1 MTPAFR
7 YWTAA
12 ELDVQLSA
20 RGTVPDIGPFVAEY
34 ARLTAAARASL
45 PCAVGVPYGPS
56 EPERLD
62 VFPARAGTG
71 PAPVFVYVHGGYW
84 RALDAADSGFMA
96 ETFTAAG
103 ACVVAVNYALAPA
116 VTMDEIVRQC
126 RAALAWV
133 HANIGAH
140 GGDPARIHVAGSSA
154 GGHLAAALA
163 GSGWAPAMGLPDPP
177 VAGATLLSG
186 LFDLDP
192 VQRGEPNGWL
202 RMDAAEARRS
212 SPIHALPAAPVP
224 LVVSYAPNE
233 TDEFKRQSEI
243 YMAAAAAR
251 GCPVTFVPCPGTN
264 HFDIVLELA
273 KPDSALTRAVL
284 AVMDL

>member
-1 MTPAFR
+1 MTPIHR

-20 RGTVPDIGPFVAEY
+20 RGTVADIGPFVAEY
-34 ARLTAAARASL
+34 ARLTAEARAGL
-45 PCAVGVPYGPS
+45 PCTLAIPYGPT

-96 ETFTAAG
+96 ETLTAAG
-103 ACVVAVNYALAPA
+103 ACVVVVNYALAPT
-116 VTMDEIVRQC
+116 VSMDEIVRQC
-126 RAALAWV
+126 RAALVWIHRTIA
-133 HANIGAH
+133 AH

-154 GGHLAAALA
+154 GGHLAAAMA
-163 GSGWAPAMGLPDPP
+163 ASGWATGAGLPDPP

-186 LFDLDP
+186 LFDLAP
-192 VQRGEPNGWL
+192 VQMGEPNGWL
-202 RMDAAEARRS
+202 RMDPDEARRN
-212 SPIHALPAAPVP
+212 SPLHALPVAPIP

-243 YMAAAAAR
+243 YMAAAAAI
-251 GCPVTFVPCPGTN
+251 GFPVRFVPCPGTN
-264 HFDIVLELA
+264 HFDIVLDLA
-273 KPDSALTRAVL
+273 RPDSALTRAVRDTMGL
-284 AVMDL
+284 